1 MNLLK
6 SPWGTVIRIEVLVVL
21 AACMIIFLAVF
32 GFLRRRCTN
41 PLFQTAVMVSYVL
54 SSSLV
59 TYTLGSMQS
68 SAAKSGMH
76 PIWALSLFILFGCA
90 DSVTAYSLEDNN
102 QIWRKIYNAYL
113 YFLYVLLISATIIT
127 QASQGAGAGLLI
139 YPAYVAFHKFYHRI
153 MASQLASVSWN
164 LNKMVADYMHEEHA
178 NHPIREYDAGSMK
191 GYRYLVYWRLD
202 KTSKIE
208 AATSYAARV
217 TTTDDDAQ
225 IICIDDIWLRSDKS
239 LSTDLKDACL
249 SFSLF
254 HLLRRRFFGFTCA
267 ESAHPK
273 TSDFVFKGLLQL
285 KDDSTGAVDYIRAF
299 KVIEVELAFMY
310 DFFFTK
316 YALIYY
322 SSTSAA
328 VWSLVSVVSAA
339 WAVLTAFLTADFRWL
354 QGEPTVVG
362 DNKTDVVITM
372 LLLVSI
378 ALLELL
384 QPLLYWTTI
393 WGRVSFVCQYIRQQQ
408 PLRHGFSCCMM
419 RVKEL
424 LTKIGLRVSSNGSYW
439 QDMLGQYSLLASVGR
454 NKPIKQLGRK
464 LSRFSKCM
472 ILLDYRALNFYPA
485 TASFKKK
492 NPVDKPIKL
501 SPQVKEAV
509 AKSLLQHAAA
519 GHGNLTNGVSSL
531 TSNGAHH
538 LLWACDPDP
547 AARILQKKENQ
558 TPSIL
563 IWHIATCCCEKKA
576 PNYQHKEE
584 LKNFKVATALSRY
597 CAYLVV
603 AAPQLLPG
611 HHYDTACV
619 LHAVGEES
627 VQFLRERGK
636 KEFDAMALQGYEPP
650 PEGEPTK
657 SIFESGLKLGK
668 QLEEM
673 PEKMRWKVLADF
685 WPEMLL
691 YISPSDNV
699 KEHIQRLAKGGE
711 FITHLWALLSH
722 AGILERPKQ
731 EHHPGS
737 SV

>member
-1 MNLLK
+1 
-6 SPWGTVIRIEVLVVL
+6 
-21 AACMIIFLAVF
+21 
-32 GFLRRRCTN
+32 
-41 PLFQTAVMVSYVL
+41 
-54 SSSLV
+54 
-59 TYTLGSMQS
+59 
-68 SAAKSGMH
+68 
-76 PIWALSLFILFGCA
+76 
-90 DSVTAYSLEDNN
+90 
-102 QIWRKIYNAYL
+102 
-113 YFLYVLLISATIIT
+113 
-127 QASQGAGAGLLI
+127 
-139 YPAYVAFHKFYHRI
+139 
-153 MASQLASVSWN
+153 
-164 LNKMVADYMHEEHA
+164 MVADYMHEEHA

-217 TTTDDDAQ
+217 TDDAQ

-285 KDDSTGAVDYIRAF
+285 KNGSTGTVDYIRAF

-316 YALIYY
+316 YALLYY

-328 VWSLVSVVSAA
+328 VWSLVSAA
-339 WAVLTAFLTADFRWL
+339 FTVLTAFLTTKLHWL
-354 QGEPTVVG
+354 QGGSTVVVQGGPTVVG
-362 DNKTDVVITM
+362 DNKADIFITM

-439 QDMLGQYSLLASVGR
+439 QDMLGQYSLLASVSR

-464 LSRFSKCM
+464 RSRFSKCM
-472 ILLDYRALNFYPA
+472 NLLDYRALNFYPA
-485 TASFKKK
+485 IASFKKK
-492 NPVDKPIKL
+492 NPLDKPIKL

-531 TSNGAHH
+531 KSNGAHH

-547 AARILQKKENQ
+547 AARILQNQ

-563 IWHIATCCCEKKA
+563 IWHIATCCCEKKP
-576 PNYQHKEE
+576 PNYQHEEE
-584 LKNFKVATALSRY
+584 LKNFQVATALSRY

-722 AGILERPKQ
+722 AGILEQKGQYQDTGIIGIYR
-731 EHHPGS
+731 S
-737 SV
+737 YIMNICL

>member
-1 MNLLK
+1 M
-6 SPWGTVIRIEVLVVL
+6 P
-21 AACMIIFLAVF
+21 A
-32 GFLRRRCTN
+32 
-41 PLFQTAVMVSYVL
+41 QDY
-54 SSSLV
+54 
-59 TYTLGSMQS
+59 
-68 SAAKSGMH
+68 
-76 PIWALSLFILFGCA
+76 LFI
-90 DSVTAYSLEDNN
+90 
-102 QIWRKIYNAYL
+102 
-113 YFLYVLLISATIIT
+113 
-127 QASQGAGAGLLI
+127 
-139 YPAYVAFHKFYHRI
+139 HRI
-153 MASQLASVSWN
+153 IASQLASVSWN

-217 TTTDDDAQ
+217 TDDAQ

-328 VWSLVSVVSAA
+328 VWSLVSAA
-339 WAVLTAFLTADFRWL
+339 FTVLTAYFTTKLHWL
-354 QGEPTVVG
+354 QGGSTVVVQGGPTVVG
-362 DNKTDVVITM
+362 DNKADIFITM

-439 QDMLGQYSLLASVGR
+439 QDMLGQYSLLASVSR

-464 LSRFSKCM
+464 RSRFSKCM
-472 ILLDYRALNFYPA
+472 NLLDYRALNFYPA
-485 TASFKKK
+485 IASFKKK

-531 TSNGAHH
+531 KSNGAHH

-547 AARILQKKENQ
+547 AARILQKNENQ

-563 IWHIATCCCEKKA
+563 IWHIATCCCEKKP
-576 PNYQHKEE
+576 PNYQHEEE
-584 LKNFKVATALSRY
+584 LKNFQVATALSRY
-597 CAYLVV
+597 CAYHSFFLGTTMTQRVCCMRSERNPCSFFVNVEIRSSTPWPCKAMSHHRRASQLRAYSRV
-603 AAPQLLPG
+603 A
-611 HHYDTACV
+611 
-619 LHAVGEES
+619 
-627 VQFLRERGK
+627 
-636 KEFDAMALQGYEPP
+636 
-650 PEGEPTK
+650 
-657 SIFESGLKLGK
+657 
-668 QLEEM
+668 
-673 PEKMRWKVLADF
+673 
-685 WPEMLL
+685 
-691 YISPSDNV
+691 
-699 KEHIQRLAKGGE
+699 
-711 FITHLWALLSH
+711 
-722 AGILERPKQ
+722 
-731 EHHPGS
+731 
-737 SV
+737 

>member
-1 MNLLK
+1 MGLLK
-6 SPWGTVIRIEVLVVL
+6 SPRGTVIRIEVLVVL
-21 AACMIIFLAVF
+21 AACMLIFLAVF

-41 PLFQTAVMVSYVL
+41 PLFQTAVMGSYVL

-68 SAAKSGMH
+68 SAAKSGMY
-76 PIWALSLFILFGCA
+76 PIWALSLFILSG
-90 DSVTAYSLEDNN
+90 
-102 QIWRKIYNAYL
+102 
-113 YFLYVLLISATIIT
+113 II
-127 QASQGAGAGLLI
+127 
-139 YPAYVAFHKFYHRI
+139 
-153 MASQLASVSWN
+153 ASQLASVSWN

-285 KDDSTGAVDYIRAF
+285 KNGSTGTVDYIRAF

-328 VWSLVSVVSAA
+328 VWSLVSAA
-339 WAVLTAFLTADFRWL
+339 FTVLTAYSTTKLHWL
-354 QGEPTVVG
+354 QGGSTVVVQGGPTVVG
-362 DNKTDVVITM
+362 DNKADIFITM

-439 QDMLGQYSLLASVGR
+439 QDMLGQYSLLASVSR

-464 LSRFSKCM
+464 RSRFIKCM
-472 ILLDYRALNFYPA
+472 NLLDYRALNFYPA
-485 TASFKKK
+485 IASFKKK

-531 TSNGAHH
+531 KSNGAHH

-547 AARILQKKENQ
+547 AARILQNQ

-563 IWHIATCCCEKKA
+563 IWHIATCCCEKKP
-576 PNYQHKEE
+576 PNYQHEEE
-584 LKNFKVATALSRY
+584 LKNFQVATALSRY
-597 CAYLVV
+597 S
-603 AAPQLLPG
+603 
-611 HHYDTACV
+611 CV

-657 SIFESGLKLGK
+657 GIFESGLKLGK